1 MTKEHANTGKKIGV
15 YICRCGSNISDYVD
29 VEKVC
34 SEIAKE
40 KNVRLARVMMFACA
54 DSAQKEIV
62 ADITNEPLDAIVVAS
77 CSPKLH
83 LHTFRAAAER
93 GGLNPFN
100 YVQVNIRE
108 QSSWA
113 HSDNPPQATEKAF
126 DLIKAGIARVALA
139 EPLTPITI
147 PAENS
152 VLILGAGVAGM
163 RSAIELADLG
173 SQVYLVEREFFV
185 GGRVAQWGKMATT
198 DQTGEEIVTGL
209 YNQIRTRKNIQVYTG
224 AHIISSKGS
233 IGNFNVQIRVVP
245 RYVEPPCDPQG
256 FRKAI
261 EACPVI
267 VDDEFNFGLTKRK
280 AIFHNYKSEFPALPV
295 IDMAN
300 CTRCGECLKHC
311 TGINL
316 GKKEEIIDLHA
327 GTIFLATGFNP
338 YEPRP
343 GEFGYGELS
352 NVITLQQLKRL
363 LELSKGEFRFR
374 EKKIESIAFI
384 YCVGS
389 RQVDGE
395 NKYCSRYCC
404 TSAIHAALQLKQE
417 FKVPV
422 IYHLNKGI
430 RTYGKQEVLYA
441 QSSAAG
447 DVYLQFVEDEPP
459 LVEIYGEQAKITIND
474 LLTARQ
480 EISLTADL
488 VVLVTGMVPRDNH
501 ELNSILKVPIGKDK
515 FYNEIHPKLRPVE
528 TVIDGLVISGC
539 CQGPRNIHESVSSAL
554 AAVAKVYTV
563 INKGEIQLEPTLAI
577 VNPAACEWCGL
588 CLAACPFD
596 AIKMVVTGKGPVA
609 QIIEGNCKGCGMCTP
624 ECPTR
629 AIDLK
634 GFTNME
640 IRSMIKA
647 MSG

>member
-1 MTKEHANTGKKIGV
+1 
-15 YICRCGSNISDYVD
+15 
-29 VEKVC
+29 
-34 SEIAKE
+34 
-40 KNVRLARVMMFACA
+40 
-54 DSAQKEIV
+54 
-62 ADITNEPLDAIVVAS
+62 
-77 CSPKLH
+77 
-83 LHTFRAAAER
+83 
-93 GGLNPFN
+93 
-100 YVQVNIRE
+100 
-108 QSSWA
+108 
-113 HSDNPPQATEKAF
+113 
-126 DLIKAGIARVALA
+126 
-139 EPLTPITI
+139 
-147 PAENS
+147 
-152 VLILGAGVAGM
+152 
-163 RSAIELADLG
+163 
-173 SQVYLVEREFFV
+173 
-185 GGRVAQWGKMATT
+185 
-198 DQTGEEIVTGL
+198 
-209 YNQIRTRKNIQVYTG
+209 
-224 AHIISSKGS
+224 
-233 IGNFNVQIRVVP
+233 
-245 RYVEPPCDPQG
+245 
-256 FRKAI
+256 
-261 EACPVI
+261 
-267 VDDEFNFGLTKRK
+267 
-280 AIFHNYKSEFPALPV
+280 
-295 IDMAN
+295 MAN

-316 GKKEEIIDLHA
+316 DQKEEIIDIHA

-343 GEFGYGELS
+343 GEFGFGELS

-389 RQVDGE
+389 RQVDGD

-417 FKVPV
+417 FNVPV

-447 DVYLQFVEDEPP
+447 DVYLQFVEDEPL

-474 LLTARQ
+474 LLTAGQ
-480 EISLTADL
+480 EITVTADL
-488 VVLVTGMVPRDNH
+488 VVLVTGMVPRDNID
-501 ELNSILKVPIGKDK
+501 LNRILKVPIGKDK

-539 CQGPRNIHESVSSAL
+539 CQGPRNIHESVSSSL
-554 AAVAKVYTV
+554 AAVAKVYTF

-577 VNPAACEWCGL
+577 VNPDACEWCGL

-596 AIKMVVTGKGPVA
+596 AIQMVETGKGKIA

-624 ECPTR
+624 VCPTE

-640 IRSMIKA
+640 IRSMIEA